1 MPQRRAD
8 AGRRSA
14 ILKPILREHRRIR
27 AMGPARPNCRT
38 LAVAATDVDSPTVAS
53 DREGG

>member
-1 MPQRRAD
+1 
-8 AGRRSA
+8 
-14 ILKPILREHRRIR
+14 
-27 AMGPARPNCRT
+27 MGPARPNCRT